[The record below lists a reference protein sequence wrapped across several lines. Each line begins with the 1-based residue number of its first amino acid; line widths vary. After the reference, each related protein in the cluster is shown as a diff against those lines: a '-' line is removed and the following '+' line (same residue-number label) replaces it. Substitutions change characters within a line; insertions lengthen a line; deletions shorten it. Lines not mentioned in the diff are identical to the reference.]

1 MNKRAKKIL
10 DFWFKQTPHKKR
22 FSKNKAFDEKIR
34 NNFLKDY
41 QKAIKNEYDNWQ
53 NNIDECLALII
64 LLDQFSRN
72 LFRNNSKAFSMD
84 NKAKKISSV
93 AVKKKYHENL
103 SQNKIL
109 FIFLPFMHSEKLSD
123 QVYCNKLIDTYLKKN
138 PSYKD
143 IKKYAQLHEDIIK
156 KFKRF
161 PYRNKVL
168 KRKSTKKEKEYLNS
182 TKYDFFNI

>member
-1 MNKRAKKIL
+1 
-10 DFWFKQTPHKKR
+10 
-22 FSKNKAFDEKIR
+22 
-34 NNFLKDY
+34 
-41 QKAIKNEYDNWQ
+41 
-53 NNIDECLALII
+53 
-64 LLDQFSRN
+64 
-72 LFRNNSKAFSMD
+72 MD